1 MVGRLSYRLL
11 KPYPSF
17 NLRRSSLLGAGS
29 IIEPH
34 SKGHRGTCLEDL
46 QSGGKHRPGIA
57 LLSDIL

>member
-29 IIEPH
+29 IIEPQLKGAQGH
-34 SKGHRGTCLEDL
+34 LPGRPSKR
-46 QSGGKHRPGIA
+46 R
-57 LLSDIL
+57 